1 MRGVEY
7 TPDSV
12 NMSLSIAF
20 RSFFA
25 TLFNRETSER
35 VAQALAGGSVRFP
48 AGDPASQQRPTA
60 PAKIEP
66 PPRSEALTLLAAL
79 QREARFVDFVKES
92 LDGASD
98 EQIGAVVRDVHRDC
112 GKVLERMFSIRPLV
126 EQEEGAPIEVPAG
139 FDSARFHLTGNVQG
153 VPPYRGKLGH
163 HGWQA
168 TQAEVPTWNGQRESA
183 RVISPADVEL

>member
-1 MRGVEY
+1 V
-7 TPDSV
+7 
-12 NMSLSIAF
+12 AF

-25 TLFNRETSER
+25 TLFDAAVSER
-35 VAQALAGGSVRFP
+35 VAQALVGETP
-48 AGDPASQQRPTA
+48 ALTQTPAVE
-60 PAKIEP
+60 AKQPSPSPPKVEP
-66 PPRSEALTLLAAL
+66 PARSEALTLLAAL

-112 GKVLERMFSIRPLV
+112 GKVLERMLAIRPLV
-126 EQEEGAPIEVPAG
+126 DQDEGSPVEVPAG

-153 VPPYRGKLGH
+153 APPFRGKLGH

-168 TQAEVPTWNGQRESA
+168 TKAELPTWSGQRESA
-183 RVISPADVEL
+183 KVISPADVEL